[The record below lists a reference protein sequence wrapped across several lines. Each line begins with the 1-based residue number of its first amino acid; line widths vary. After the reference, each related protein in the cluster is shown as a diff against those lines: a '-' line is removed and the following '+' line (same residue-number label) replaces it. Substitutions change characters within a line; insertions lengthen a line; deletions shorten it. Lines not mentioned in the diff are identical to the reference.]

1 MEIRKVGVVGCGLMG
16 SGIAQSCA
24 QAGYDVAVAEAT
36 PDLAEKGV
44 RRVGDALQKLVDKGK
59 LPAADRETILARL
72 RPASRLEDLRD
83 RDLVIEA
90 VIENLEEKKR
100 VFRTLD
106 TACPPGT
113 ILASNTSSVS
123 LTALAFATK
132 RPDRVLGLH
141 FFNPV
146 PVMRL
151 VEMVVPETT
160 SADTVRAAKAF
171 GESLGKVVVTAKDT
185 PGFIVNLL
193 LVPYLLDAVRAVEN
207 GVCTKEDMDQ
217 AMKLGCAHPMGPI
230 ELLDF
235 VGLDTTLYIAE
246 VLFDAFREPRYAP
259 PPLLRRMV
267 AAGFLGRK
275 SGRGFYRYS

>member
-193 LVPYLLDAVRAVEN
+193 LVPYLLDAVRTVEN

-275 SGRGFYRYS
+275 SGRGFYSYS